1 MTSLRNVDGVTEM
14 VGKRL
19 QRSPYAAVRRVTC
32 YFDEGVLVLQ
42 GDVPS
47 YYQKQLAQSAVTG
60 FSSIERVANR
70 IRVTADIQNG

>member
-1 MTSLRNVDGVTEM
+1 MANHRTVEPIAEL

-19 QRSPYAAVRRVTC
+19 QASPYAAVRRVAC

-42 GDVPS
+42 GEVPS

-60 FSSIERVANR
+60 FSSIERIVNR
-70 IRVTADIQNG
+70 IRVAAGGEN